1 MMIQMHQIV
10 DFLSDTRRK
19 ILIGSCMLKI
29 TGDDEKAR
37 AKLITQMDKYLT
49 SQYKTD
55 KKIRKAL
62 LY

>member
-49 SQYKTD
+49 E
-55 KKIRKAL
+55 
-62 LY
+62 

>member
-29 TGDDEKAR
+29 IGDDEKAR